1 MEKHGKDVI
10 ERVRRDDPSAYLR
23 VMASVVRAASE
34 PEVEE
39 PFAEMTVE
47 ELKAELLAG
56 FASLFPE
63 LRVVQAQRQALI
75 ARNRDR

>member
-1 MEKHGKDVI
+1 MKDVI

-34 PEVEE
+34 PELED
-39 PFAEMTVE
+39 PLAQMTVE

-56 FASLFPE
+56 LVSLFPE
-63 LRVVQAQRQALI
+63 LRVVAAQGQALI
-75 ARNRDR
+75 AGTRGR